1 MPALTDVMID
11 FETLGTVA
19 DSVILSIGAVKFDLN
34 SDEVDENGF
43 YSVLSID
50 SQLAAG
56 RVIDESTLRW
66 WMTQDEAARKVFSEP
81 AEHIDA
87 VLQEFHAWFDP
98 DLYDKYSVWSNG
110 ADFDLPMIQ
119 HAFSRG
125 GYDIPWRFWNN
136 RCFRTLKNLPR
147 AKKIPAPANPIK
159 HHAMFDAL
167 TQAKHAQAIWRAL
180 NHNSF
185 TKAATE

>member
-1 MPALTDVMID
+1 MSALTDVMID

-34 SDEVDENGF
+34 SDAIEENGF
-43 YSVLSID
+43 YTVLSID

-56 RVIDESTLRW
+56 RVIDENTLRW
-66 WMTQDEAARKVFSEP
+66 WMGQSEDARRVFSEP
-81 AEHIDA
+81 TVHLDA
-87 VLQEFHAWFDP
+87 ALADFHAWFDP
-98 DLYDKYSVWSNG
+98 ELFDKYSVWSNG

-119 HAFSRG
+119 HAFIRG
-125 GYDIPWRFWNN
+125 GYEMPWKFWNN

-147 AKKIPAPANPIK
+147 AKNIKAPANPIK

-167 TQAKHAQAIWRAL
+167 TQAKHAQAIWRAI
-180 NHNSF
+180 NTNSY
-185 TKAATE
+185 TKAVTE